1 VPDTSGAKGPIM
13 DPRYGSMSEHRVSM
27 LGSSLR
33 RTEDPEQSRDP
44 RIREL
49 VEALRSVDYAPAPD
63 PDFRSELRA
72 QLVAV
77 APRIIA
83 ESATDTEAA
92 STKTRS
98 AAPAT
103 GRAARSLNSQLQR
116 RRFVRPLALASG
128 VAAAFLMLFG
138 GAVWMSQ
145 KSLPGDSLYGL
156 KRASENVRLSLSSG
170 GTDRGH
176 EYLSLAQT
184 RVEEA
189 RALLRR
195 DSASASGAGPL
206 AGGLSPH
213 VANQIADNLAS
224 ADSDLRHGAD
234 LLNTQAVRSESQS
247 PISVITGWAPGQLGR
262 LKDLAVALPQGSLQ
276 NRTTSSWTLT
286 NSALTRARILA
297 PAVAT
302 GCASTSKTDTLGPV
316 PTCART
322 GPAPSSGS
330 SKAPGSARAPG
341 SRPAGTGTAN
351 IAPRTH
357 KPGTTG
363 SPARSA
369 ARSSTTS
376 PAPTRP
382 SLPALLPGK
391 GPVSIGSCGISVSL
405 GPIGVGLGGC
415 PSHS

>member
-1 VPDTSGAKGPIM
+1 M
-13 DPRYGSMSEHRVSM
+13 DPRYTSMSEHRVSM

-44 RIREL
+44 HIREL
-49 VEALRSVDYAPAPD
+49 VEALKSVDYAPAPD

-83 ESATDTEAA
+83 ESATDSEAA
-92 STKTRS
+92 PTKTRS
-98 AAPAT
+98 TAPAT
-103 GRAARSLNSQLQR
+103 GRAARSPNSQLQR
-116 RRFVRPLALASG
+116 RRFVRPLAIASG

-156 KRASENVRLSLSSG
+156 KRASENVQLSLSSG

-213 VANQIADNLAS
+213 VADQIADNLDS

-234 LLNTQAVRSESQS
+234 LLNTQAVKSESQS

-262 LKDLAVALPQGSLQ
+262 LKDLATALPQGSLQ

-286 NSALTRARILA
+286 NSALTRARTLA

-302 GCASTSKTDTLGPV
+302 DCASTSKSDTLGPV
-316 PTCART
+316 PTCAKT
-322 GPAPSSGS
+322 GSAPASRS
-330 SKAPGSARAPG
+330 SKTPGSARTPG

-351 IAPRTH
+351 TAPRTH
-357 KPGTTG
+357 KPGTVG

-369 ARSSTTS
+369 ARSSTS
-376 PAPTRP
+376 SAAPTRP

-391 GPVSIGSCGISVSL
+391 GPVSIGSCGISLSL